1 MAMQPIK
8 RIGKK
13 SMSQTKILYVDDE
26 KPNLINFTMAF
37 QDHFEI
43 LTALSGPKALE
54 LFHENRDIAIII
66 ADQKMAEMT
75 GVQLLTKLYNLDPE
89 PIRIILTAYS
99 DSRDIIDAI
108 NQGHIYEYILKPW
121 DEEKLLLTLKKAN
134 KSFLL
139 ARENR
144 RLLDELQLKNRELK
158 ETNERLLADMKKRKK
173 TEKALFA
180 KQVEL
185 AHAGRLAALGEMA
198 SGMAHEIH
206 QPLTVIQLAAE
217 NLQFQFSRLKQK
229 SLESESVQDI
239 LAQVK
244 RAERI
249 INHVRAFSRS
259 DFGGMQ
265 CIDPSMPV
273 HNALSFFRE
282 QFRAKNIELK
292 EEIEDMPEIKTDP
305 QKLEQIVVNF
315 LSNAGYAVMEQVQQ
329 ESGDAPRLV
338 TVRLFRGPEAGQIN
352 DGKKLILEIQDNGI
366 GMIKEI
372 RERCLEPFYT
382 TKEVGE
388 GTGLGLSIAHGIA
401 RELRM
406 KLEIESRPG
415 KGSVFRL
422 LIPLN
427 GC

>member
-1 MAMQPIK
+1 
-8 RIGKK
+8 
-13 SMSQTKILYVDDE
+13 MSQSKILYVDDE
-26 KPNLINFTMAF
+26 ETNLINFKMAF

-43 LTALSGPKALE
+43 FTALSGPAAQE
-54 LFHENRDIAIII
+54 LFRENSDIAIVV
-66 ADQKMAEMT
+66 ADQKMTGMT
-75 GVQLLTKLYNLDPE
+75 GVQLLTILHNLAPE

-99 DSRDIIDAI
+99 DARDIIDAI
-108 NQGHIYEYILKPW
+108 NQGRIYEYILKPW
-121 DEEKLLLTLKKAN
+121 EEENLLLTLKKAEEL
-134 KSFLL
+134 FLL
-139 ARENR
+139 AGENR
-144 RLLDELQLKNRELK
+144 RLLEELQQKNQELK
-158 ETNERLLADMKKRKK
+158 ETNERLLADMKKRKE

-206 QPLTVIQLAAE
+206 QPLTVIQLDAE
-217 NLQFQFSRLKQK
+217 NLQFYFSRRKQK
-229 SLESESVQDI
+229 SLEAESVQDI

-244 RAERI
+244 RAGKI

-265 CIDPSMPV
+265 CIDPFVPV
-273 HNALSFFRE
+273 DNALSFFRQ

-292 EEIEDMPEIKTDP
+292 EEIKDVPEIKTDP
-305 QKLEQIVVNF
+305 QKLEQVVVNF
-315 LSNAGYAVMEQVQQ
+315 LSNAGYAVMKQAEKNPANYRKRVII
-329 ESGDAPRLV
+329 
-338 TVRLFRGPEAGQIN
+338 RLFSGQRPACSAN
-352 DGKKLILEIQDNGI
+352 QFNEDQCLIFEVEDNGI
-366 GMIKEI
+366 GMIKQIKEH
-372 RERCLEPFYT
+372 CLEPFYT

-406 KLEIESRPG
+406 KLEIESTPSR
-415 KGSVFRL
+415 GSLFRL